1 MDYSEFVK
9 STVCSLGE
17 DCYTALRRSLVGEY
31 LSFSIISD
39 AEITK
44 KILAEKICDYF
55 EKLELKTGKSFEKY
69 INVYMDN
76 GKVDDFYRNL
86 AKGSLRVVKVC
97 D

>member
-1 MDYSEFVK
+1 MEIRK
-9 STVCSLGE
+9 E
-17 DCYTALRRSLVGEY
+17 IKQINCYAGQNRPAWINQNGNAIDSGDTTTPAQR
-31 LSFSIISD
+31 
-39 AEITK
+39 
-44 KILAEKICDYF
+44 
-55 EKLELKTGKSFEKY
+55 

>member
-1 MDYSEFVK
+1 MFVQQVFDQNGNAID
-9 STVCSLGE
+9 SGDT
-17 DCYTALRRSLVGEY
+17 TTPAQR
-31 LSFSIISD
+31 
-39 AEITK
+39 
-44 KILAEKICDYF
+44 
-55 EKLELKTGKSFEKY
+55 